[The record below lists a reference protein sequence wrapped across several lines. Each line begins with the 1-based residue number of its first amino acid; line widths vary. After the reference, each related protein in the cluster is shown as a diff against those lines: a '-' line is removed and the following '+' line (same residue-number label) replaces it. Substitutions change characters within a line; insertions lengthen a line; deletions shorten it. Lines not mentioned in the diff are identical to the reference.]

1 MMVADKAGLAHGQ
14 GIDMTTG
21 GLRHTK
27 SPARGL
33 YLTLKRSSTRFL
45 RPEKCRL
52 IEKEVE

>member
-1 MMVADKAGLAHGQ
+1 MMVADTAGLAHGQ

-21 GLRHTK
+21 GLRHAK

-45 RPEKCRL
+45 RLEKCRL